1 MGNMKMLT
9 VENLSKSYAEQ
20 TLFQDIS
27 FTIKEQE
34 RIGVIGV
41 NGTGKSTLLKIIAG
55 VELADAGQITH
66 SKDYTIGYLPQQ
78 PDFQENL
85 TVLEQ
90 VFHGET
96 PLIRLLREYEMV
108 LAQLERNSLD
118 EKIQEHLYQCQQKMD
133 AMNAW
138 EASSNAKAILTKLG
152 IDDMTKTI
160 GELSGGQ
167 KRRVALAQALIET
180 PDLLILDEPTN
191 HLDYETIRW
200 LEEYLA
206 RYSGAV
212 LLVTHDRYFLDRV
225 TNRIFELD
233 HGKLYCYEGNY
244 AAFLEGKAQREEQ
257 ELALEAKRQNLYRRE
272 LAWIRRGAKARTT
285 KQKARIQRFEQLE
298 QSLGVEQKN
307 SLDISLSGSR
317 LGKKVIELKD
327 VSKAFGN
334 QVILDH
340 FSFLVKPGD
349 RIGIVGQNG
358 SGKSTLLNLLA
369 GRIEPDAGE
378 IETGQTVKIAYY
390 TQENVDMDE
399 NKRMIEYIR
408 EAGEVIHTTDGKT
421 ISAAQMLERFLF
433 PMNMHG
439 TPIRKL
445 SGGEKR
451 RLYLLRILM
460 TEPNVL
466 LLDEPTNDLDTQTL
480 TVLEDYLET
489 FPGVVI
495 TVSHD
500 RYFLDK
506 IAEQLLIF
514 EGKGKIVQYFGE
526 YSNYLEEQLKKKVQK
541 IEQKKSAVK
550 ETTQPQKP
558 SKRRLSY
565 KEQKEWEEIEDKIA
579 ALENKL
585 QEISLEMEQSAS
597 DYEKVQA
604 LASEHE
610 QLSAELEALLERWA
624 ELSELV
630 ESLQS

>member
-1 MGNMKMLT
+1 MKMLT
-9 VENLSKSYAEQ
+9 VDHVSKSYAEK
-20 TLFQDIS
+20 TLFQNIS

-34 RIGVIGV
+34 RIGIIGV
-41 NGTGKSTLLKIIAG
+41 NGTGKSTLLKIVAG
-55 VELADAGQITH
+55 VELADTGQITH

-78 PDFQENL
+78 PDFQENI

-90 VFHGET
+90 VFHCDT

-108 LAQLERNSLD
+108 LAQLEKNPLD
-118 EKIQEHLYQCQQKMD
+118 EKVQTRLYECQQRMD

-138 EASSNAKAILTKLG
+138 EASSNAKAILSKLG
-152 IDDMTKTI
+152 IEDMTKRV

-200 LEEYLA
+200 LEDYLS
-206 RYSGAV
+206 RYNGAL

-225 TNRIFELD
+225 TNRILELD
-233 HGKLYCYEGNY
+233 RGTLYSYTGNY
-244 AAFLEGKAQREEQ
+244 AAFLEAKALREEQ
-257 ELALEAKRQNLYRRE
+257 ELAAEAKRQNLYRRE

-298 QSLGVEQKN
+298 QSLGIEQK
-307 SLDISLSGSR
+307 SVLDISLSGSR
-317 LGKKVIELKD
+317 LGKKVLELKH

-334 QVILDH
+334 QVILDD

-369 GRIEPDAGE
+369 GRIQPDAGE

-408 EAGEVIHTTDGKT
+408 EAGEVVHTNDGKT
-421 ISAAQMLERFLF
+421 VSAAQMLERFLF
-433 PMNMHG
+433 PMNTHG

-489 FPGVVI
+489 FSGVVI

-506 IAEQLLIF
+506 VAEQLLIF
-514 EGKGKIVQYFGE
+514 EGCGNIKHYFGD
-526 YSNYLEEQLKKKVQK
+526 YSDYLEEQLKTKAMQEERK
-541 IEQKKSAVK
+541 
-550 ETTQPQKP
+550 QPQIKEQVQP
-558 SKRRLSY
+558 AKTSKRRLSY

-579 ALENKL
+579 ALEEKL
-585 QEISLEMEQSAS
+585 QEITLEMEQSAS
-597 DYEKVQA
+597 DYEKVQR

-610 QLSAELEALLERWA
+610 QLSAELDVLLERWA

-630 ESLQS
+630 EALQSK